1 MIFGVV
7 LECFV
12 VTSDVLFVFL
22 CFRFQ
27 FSAGGRVGIFVV
39 MLFVFLVRNDE
50 KRRKRIGEEGREG
63 KGREWK

>member
-1 MIFGVV
+1 M
-7 LECFV
+7 
-12 VTSDVLFVFL
+12 SDVISVFL

-27 FSAGGRVGIFVV
+27 FSASGRVGICVV

-63 KGREWK
+63 KGMEVRRGEERPEQSRA